1 MSIAHFASPLSIPP
15 AVEQLTDQLWDTT
28 AECVLALDEL
38 QIAET
43 LDAQSDGYMHRSE
56 AELRRA
62 ISEIRRGDIAA
73 AIRDVASALSHELEA
88 ERLDALEGEHEFRGV
103 RGHVG
108 AAQAS
113 ARVGIQIC
121 QGAY

>member
-1 MSIAHFASPLSIPP
+1 M
-15 AVEQLTDQLWDTT
+15 
-28 AECVLALDEL
+28 
-38 QIAET
+38 AET

-88 ERLDALEGEHEFRGV
+88 ERLDALEGEHEIRALRPRG
-103 RGHVG
+103 RGAG
-108 AAQAS
+108 IGPE
-113 ARVGIQIC
+113 GIQIC
-121 QGAY
+121 EGAY